1 MARRGLKITALA
13 ILVMLLGTAPVVASD
28 QDVFTKLVE
37 KVAPEF
43 FFFPGQKFKP
53 KVACSCPNDGTSA
66 KPGFVLTDA
75 TGIVRC
81 GLPAFDAAG
90 TVTAL
95 TFCSGFAVLGH

>member
-1 MARRGLKITALA
+1 
-13 ILVMLLGTAPVVASD
+13 MLLGTAPVVASD

-66 KPGFVLTDA
+66 KAGFVLTDA

-90 TVTAL
+90 TVSAL
-95 TFCSGFAVLGH
+95 TFCNGFAVLGH

>member
-1 MARRGLKITALA
+1 MPRRGWKLIALA
-13 ILVMLLGTAPVVASD
+13 ALTVLLATKPVVASD
-28 QDVFTKLVE
+28 QDVFTRLVE
-37 KVAPEF
+37 KSAPEF

-75 TGIVRC
+75 QGVVRC
-81 GLPAFDAAG
+81 GLPTFDAAG

-95 TFCSGFAVLGH
+95 TLCNGFAVLGH